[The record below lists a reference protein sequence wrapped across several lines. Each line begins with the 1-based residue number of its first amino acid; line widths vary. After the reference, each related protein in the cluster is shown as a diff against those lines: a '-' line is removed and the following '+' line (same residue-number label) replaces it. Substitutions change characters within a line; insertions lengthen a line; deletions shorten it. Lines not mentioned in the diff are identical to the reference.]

1 MCHFDF
7 ITIFFGGFELR
18 FSPNLWYVKLG
29 LEYVHLLVLRA
40 NWVETSQNRS
50 RKILE
55 SSWYDEA
62 TTTSWNFLSM
72 ALGSAPDPPTL
83 CFSGLNVPG
92 QMKGG

>member
-40 NWVETSQNRS
+40 N
-50 RKILE
+50 
-55 SSWYDEA
+55 
-62 TTTSWNFLSM
+62 
-72 ALGSAPDPPTL
+72 
-83 CFSGLNVPG
+83 
-92 QMKGG
+92 